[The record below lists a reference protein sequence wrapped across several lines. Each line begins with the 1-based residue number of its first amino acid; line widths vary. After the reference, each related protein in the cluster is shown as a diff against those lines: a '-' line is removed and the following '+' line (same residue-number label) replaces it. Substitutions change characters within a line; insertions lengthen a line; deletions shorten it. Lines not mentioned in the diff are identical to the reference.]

1 MARRANLKK
10 GIKGPM
16 KMKQLGGFGGSGM
29 VQAQAD
35 LKKKRQQKEAEAAN
49 RAAANASPRAKKQNT
64 PQGSMA
70 KDQKG
75 SFIEPNKELK
85 FGGVKKYKQG
95 GIEDRDAGYGSSLKK
110 DEYAGRTTRPKH
122 ANLMIPTKRPHA
134 PVGKWATWDRD
145 DDIKETGLNTES
157 SRSRVQEAVNTK
169 NKQWGEGFSEAFAA
183 ARKAGKGTFTFKG
196 RTFGTRKKGESQEE
210 YNAAMKRASGRD
222 QKMSTTSSRGPSQIE
237 NKKPT
242 ASLQATRVTVPKVE
256 EKNRKQ
262 KRQERKASKNST
274 SPMTD
279 RRTKSISKTSSKSGP
294 SKPKPSKSK
303 SEEMGMK
310 KLNKA
315 LGRPMKRGGRY

>member
-110 DEYAGRTTRPKH
+110 EEYAGRTTRPRRSNSITPK
-122 ANLMIPTKRPHA
+122 PA
-134 PVGKWATWDRD
+134 PSNPP
-145 DDIKETGLNTES
+145 NTES
-157 SRSRVQEAVNTK
+157 LKDTSSTTPKVQAAVAAK

-315 LGRPMKRGGRY
+315 LGRSMKRGGRY

>member
-95 GIEDRDAGYGSSLKK
+95 GIEDRDRGYGSSLKK
-110 DEYAGRTTRPKH
+110 DDYAGRVTRPAVSKT
-122 ANLMIPTKRPHA
+122 MPKKSGKVPTDTAEKMRSNQQSI
-134 PVGKWATWDRD
+134 GK
-145 DDIKETGLNTES
+145 NTETS
-157 SRSRVQEAVNTK
+157 MSRTTKAVDAAREK
-169 NKQWGEGFSEAFAA
+169 WGEGFSSAFAA

-315 LGRPMKRGGRY
+315 LGRSMKRGGRY